1 MRNFSASSRA
11 YDELEFDDT
20 DSLDSAEY
28 YSAGK
33 LGSVSSSGGYGRG
46 SHINL
51 HPIHDLYDILIRPI
65 EASLPKPL
73 VPGSN
78 YGRLIIIPDRD
89 LYLVPFAL
97 LKGEGSSQF
106 LYKRYHLCLVPSVY
120 ALMASTRH
128 KVPLHRRA
136 SVSGTRGNTTSGSPP
151 SDFSS
156 KVYRSQSFTRFKH
169 NSTPIVPSSDQLNQ
183 EMFAADPLVVGNPTA
198 PLNAPT
204 VVFPNPAAEREVNVV
219 ADLLNVKPLVGT
231 AATKERFLQQLSL
244 AESIHLAASV
254 SWAKGEIVLAPKMDS
269 SDMLDDS
276 VRRMGNGR
284 VGGEGSAMSMRGVA
298 DGAVSSVPSPAE
310 YIVTL
315 EDILTAKLSA
325 KLVVISSCYKPEHS
339 YLRADHILAIV
350 QAFLVGGVQCVVIP
364 LWPNSSNSS
373 RHLMNAFYSSLVRG
387 SRTSRGMCYA
397 MQVST
402 VYMNVCV
409 YIHLCVCV
417 ICVLGLEQRLK
428 ILLSNLR

>member
-1 MRNFSASSRA
+1 
-11 YDELEFDDT
+11 
-20 DSLDSAEY
+20 
-28 YSAGK
+28 
-33 LGSVSSSGGYGRG
+33 
-46 SHINL
+46 
-51 HPIHDLYDILIRPI
+51 
-65 EASLPKPL
+65 
-73 VPGSN
+73 
-78 YGRLIIIPDRD
+78 
-89 LYLVPFAL
+89 
-97 LKGEGSSQF
+97 
-106 LYKRYHLCLVPSVY
+106 
-120 ALMASTRH
+120 
-128 KVPLHRRA
+128 
-136 SVSGTRGNTTSGSPP
+136 
-151 SDFSS
+151 
-156 KVYRSQSFTRFKH
+156 
-169 NSTPIVPSSDQLNQ
+169 
-183 EMFAADPLVVGNPTA
+183 MFAADPLVVGNPTA

-219 ADLLNVKPLVGT
+219 ADLLNIKPLVGT

-350 QAFLVGGVQCVVIP
+350 QAFFVGGVQCVVIP
-364 LWPNSSNSS
+364 LWLNSSNSS

-387 SRTSRGMCYA
+387 SRTSRGICYA
-397 MQVST
+397 SEYC
-402 VYMNVCV
+402 VYECVCV
-409 YIHLCVCV
+409 YSFVCLCYLRIIAGTKVENFTFKPSLIKCFK
-417 ICVLGLEQRLK
+417 RL
-428 ILLSNLR
+428 NL